1 MNDIL
6 TTLYKTFYKPLP
18 LEELRE
24 ENELCC
30 QQLMERLE
38 KPDRSTLM
46 MLVDNSEIMAEKLS
60 RHSFIAGFQLAM
72 KIQNELD
79 HHEMEHADA
88 LVRQT
93 SQLPTEQVC
102 VKIQRTKLSRV

>member
-6 TTLYKTFYKPLP
+6 NALYEMFYTHLP
-18 LEELRE
+18 LEDLRE
-24 ENELCC
+24 ENEVYY
-30 QQLMERLE
+30 QKLMALLE
-38 KPDRSTLM
+38 KPDRKLLLTLA
-46 MLVDNSEIMAEKLS
+46 DNNEIIAEKLS
-60 RHSFIAGFQLAM
+60 RDSFIAGFQLAM

-102 VKIQRTKLSRV
+102 VKIQRTKISRV